1 MSDIGI
7 LTLDFSVIVR
17 LLAAALAGVALGLPR
32 NLSDKPIGMRTLG
45 LVSLGAA
52 MVSIAALRY
61 PALAGDPNAASRV
74 LQGIIQ
80 GLMVGVG
87 FIGAGVILRDM
98 NKNKVHGLTTATTVW
113 IAAGLGIACGLAD
126 WLVASFGLVLALII
140 LIVLKRFERHVTDD
154 VEQH

>member
-113 IAAGLGIACGLAD
+113 IAAALGIACGLAD